1 MTWNK
6 KLPKNNWNPDRER
19 KKYRILSSRVGTISI
34 KLMIKYCLRTILG
47 SYLLRKLDEFRSEYS
62 LLSCLKIKWV
72 MQRRERLRYALYFH
86 VQNAN

>member
-34 KLMIKYCLRTILG
+34 KLMIKYLIKEKLLLG
-47 SYLLRKLDEFRSEYS
+47 LFKLP
-62 LLSCLKIKWV
+62 KININIFK
-72 MQRRERLRYALYFH
+72 
-86 VQNAN
+86 